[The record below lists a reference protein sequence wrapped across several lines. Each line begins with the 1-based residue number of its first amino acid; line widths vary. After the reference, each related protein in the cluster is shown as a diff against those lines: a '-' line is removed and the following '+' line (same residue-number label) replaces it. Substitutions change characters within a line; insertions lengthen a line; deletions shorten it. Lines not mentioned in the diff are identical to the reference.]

1 MNVASNT
8 MRYRPSFYTGVAALL
23 LGLLTAVSAGAQERA
38 HTVTVSGEGIIKT
51 TPDMATVWFA
61 VLSHHERPERARALN
76 ATASAAAM
84 NAVRELGIEEQDI
97 QLEGLQLTPRRVYDP
112 DRRIYDQDGFEALR
126 TVQVTVRDLDVL
138 PDVVA
143 AVVEEGA
150 NQINRIQYGLDDRS
164 GIELEVLARAV
175 QRAAEKAS
183 VMAAQV
189 GRSIGQA
196 LQMSEQGISVPQP
209 RMRMDATEMV
219 AMAKDEGGNPDAF
232 AAGDIEVRA
241 TVSVVFSLVDS
252 QE

>member
-1 MNVASNT
+1 
-8 MRYRPSFYTGVAALL
+8 
-23 LGLLTAVSAGAQERA
+23 
-38 HTVTVSGEGIIKT
+38 
-51 TPDMATVWFA
+51 
-61 VLSHHERPERARALN
+61 
-76 ATASAAAM
+76 M
-84 NAVRELGIEEQDI
+84 NAVRELGVEEQDI

-112 DRRIYDQDGFEALR
+112 DRRVYDQDGFEALR
-126 TVQVTVRDLDVL
+126 TVEITVRDLELL
-138 PDVVA
+138 PDLIA

-164 GIELEVLARAV
+164 SIELEVLARAV

-196 LQMSEQGISVPQP
+196 LQMSEQEISVPQS
-209 RMRMDATEMV
+209 RMRVDATEMV

-232 AAGDIEVRA
+232 SAGDIEVRA
-241 TVSVVFSLVDS
+241 TVSILFSLVDS